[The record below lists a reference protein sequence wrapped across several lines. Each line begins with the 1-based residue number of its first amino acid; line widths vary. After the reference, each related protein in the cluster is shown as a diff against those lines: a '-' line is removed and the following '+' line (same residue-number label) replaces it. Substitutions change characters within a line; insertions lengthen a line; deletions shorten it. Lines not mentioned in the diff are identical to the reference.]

1 MRSSC
6 RTTLLGKRNNN
17 ELSSSMKKYALYR
30 KFTIILAVILIS
42 CTAWIVKDISIF
54 SKLPI
59 ISGLFEVDVVWN
71 ANIKY
76 IKERNINIY
85 SDVDDEGS
93 DNLLVELRY

>member
-1 MRSSC
+1 MNYLEIR
-6 RTTLLGKRNNN
+6 
-17 ELSSSMKKYALYR
+17 KKYGFYR
-30 KFTIILAVILIS
+30 KVVIVLAVLLILFV
-42 CTAWIVKDISIF
+42 AWMVKDTSIF

-59 ISGLFEVDVVWN
+59 ISGLFKVDVVWN

>member
-6 RTTLLGKRNNN
+6 RTTRLGERVKMNYLEIR
-17 ELSSSMKKYALYR
+17 KKYAFYR
-30 KFTIILAVILIS
+30 KVVIVLAVLLILFV
-42 CTAWIVKDISIF
+42 AWMVKDTSIF

-59 ISGLFEVDVVWN
+59 ISGLFKVDVVWN

>member
-1 MRSSC
+1 M
-6 RTTLLGKRNNN
+6 
-17 ELSSSMKKYALYR
+17 MKDA
-30 KFTIILAVILIS
+30 
-42 CTAWIVKDISIF
+42 SIF
-54 SKLPI
+54 PKLPI
-59 ISGLFEVDVVWN
+59 ISDLFKVDVVWN